1 MSVSLWLDHS
11 GREVINKD
19 IVIIGGGIAGMS
31 AAYWLQKEDPTLDI
45 ALIEKNGL
53 GSGATGRNAGFI
65 TCGSVEHFNRLVGTH
80 GEKKSPSRFGSFLRI
95 ILNSLKKKSFK
106 IVKKIYFLSTKEVF
120 LWPQQIT
127 N

>member
-80 GEKKSPSRFGSFLRI
+80 GEKRGLEIWKFSEDNLKFLKEEI
-95 ILNSLKKKSFK
+95 IQDSEEDLL
-106 IVKKIYFLSTKEVF
+106 LSTKEVF
-120 LWPQQIT
+120 SGV
-127 N
+127 NR